1 MTSDTLYQKFIT
13 MCITGPKR
21 DVEAEAVLV
30 ENRRACSDNVKVTI
44 EKEWGHDG
52 LRTDHDGR

>member
-1 MTSDTLYQKFIT
+1 